1 MANLSFNIELTSAV
15 DANRTLV
22 SNIGRAIV
30 KKLAVKFEGNEIMS
44 MDNFDVLACYRDL
57 WKTMSEKRNAIQQG
71 NISIDG
77 CTENCI
83 KLRINAANKNA
94 SNTQDKAIAG
104 AYGNKFIIP
113 LDFEMLDSAAPYYQA
128 GLKDKLCYKLTF
140 NDYNRFTKSGVS
152 LPKVPDAK
160 YKITDISLEYEITT
174 QPDLARSIRSKYE
187 HMALLYDRILRHR
200 KIIVNKSDTVWNWA
214 FNTPCK
220 SLKGIL
226 VLFEEERSYT
236 RDTSKFYNPKIK
248 TVSVIVEG
256 KPNQLYA
263 QGMRSFEQYDE
274 ICKYF
279 AEGKQRDNDANEI
292 QKNLQLYDLSLG
304 EYLVNKYALWL
315 DFRMINKNEL
325 HGMGRKIENAS
336 ESITLQIEKKEE
348 SAGALNVYIYLIMDA
363 QLNIQNDAYISAVY

>member
-1 MANLSFNIELTSAV
+1 M
-15 DANRTLV
+15 
-22 SNIGRAIV
+22 
-30 KKLAVKFEGNEIMS
+30 
-44 MDNFDVLACYRDL
+44 
-57 WKTMSEKRNAIQQG
+57 
-71 NISIDG
+71 
-77 CTENCI
+77 
-83 KLRINAANKNA
+83 RINAGDKSTSNA
-94 SNTQDKAIAG
+94 QDKAIAD

-128 GLKDKLCYKLTF
+128 GLGNRLFYELTF
-140 NDYNRFTKSGVS
+140 NDYKRIIKFAVS
-152 LPKVPDAK
+152 SPKVPNAK
-160 YKITDISLEYEITT
+160 YKIIDISLEYEIVN
-174 QPDLARSIRSKYE
+174 QPDLARSIRSEYQ

-226 VLFEEERSYT
+226 VLFEEEGSYT
-236 RDTSKFYNPKIK
+236 RDTSKFYNPKIQK
-248 TVSVIVEG
+248 VSAIVEG

-292 QKNLQLYDLSLG
+292 QKHLQLYDLNLD

-315 DFRMINKNEL
+315 HFRMIDENEL
-325 HGMGRKIENAS
+325 HGTGRRIENAS
-336 ESITLQIEKKEE
+336 EGNTLQIEKKAE
-348 SAGALNVYIYLIMDA
+348 SAGALIVYIYRMMDA
-363 QLNIQNDAYISAVY
+363 QLSIQNGAYVSAVY